1 MIQGFKRAAFSNEA
15 GVGSAAIAHSAVRT
29 KEPITEGVVS
39 LLEPFI
45 DTVVICTM
53 TALVITISGVQ
64 MIDPETG
71 LFILGEDGKIMT
83 EGGVQGVQLTSAA
96 FASGLSWFPYVLAIA
111 VVLFA
116 FSTMISWSYYGLKAW
131 TYLFGEGKTNELIFK
146 LLFCFFVVVGAAAQL
161 GAVIDFSDA
170 MIFAM
175 AVVNITALYLLMPIV
190 KREMNSYFDR
200 LKTGEIKRHKA

>member
-1 MIQGFKRAAFSNEA
+1 
-15 GVGSAAIAHSAVRT
+15 
-29 KEPITEGVVS
+29 
-39 LLEPFI
+39 LEPFI

-71 LFILGEDGKIMT
+71 LFILGDDGKIMT

-200 LKTGEIKRHKA
+200 LKSGEIKRHKA